1 MIQSSGVMGI
11 TRGSS
16 DFYKHTN
23 VAAAAISPHSVR
35 LLFVLGDLGGVSN
48 PLKWCSLIG
57 LAPQLSSLLDIIIV
71 CIK

>member
-35 LLFVLGDLGGVSN
+35 LLFVLGDLDGVSN

-57 LAPQLSSLLDIIIV
+57 
-71 CIK
+71 